1 MPFQS
6 HPNFGFPLSDFFHST
21 EEPNSCVLHH
31 NNQQNSDT
39 AWTLHSVVP
48 VWMHSSIQ
56 SAAHQWFMLF
66 VCCCSHIGHSLAHK
80 QFILSPVFQHSSRD
94 HTAAMEANKQ
104 TCCCT
109 PLFVEM
115 FLFFLGEMNKKHIH
129 VSHCSHVSQHEG
141 HKESLQ
147 QHKTTWTNWSGMTS
161 FVSFLWQHKTVICSS
176 ICNAAER
183 INRRVGCLSKQ
194 EEKMNSNWTTWQCI
208 QAVPGPP
215 PQFCALNP
223 WILFHVLD
231 RDQTKQP
238 PKFLAWAEA
247 INPNKQKLERLAAVP
262 NIVGSTSQDTFP
274 LIMIRSLSIPCHP
287 ETVVF
292 APLCSLVVCSVED
305 CFPRLNTAAMVL
317 FLILW
322 CTSLQIAWQ

>member
-66 VCCCSHIGHSLAHK
+66 VCCCSHIGHSLPHK

-147 QHKTTWTNWSGMTS
+147 QCKTAWTNWSGMTS

-208 QAVPGPP
+208 QAVPGHTTS
-215 PQFCALNP
+215 
-223 WILFHVLD
+223 ILCTRSMDFPRVGQGSNKTASKIPCMG
-231 RDQTKQP
+231 RSNQSKQTKIGKACRR
-238 PKFLAWAEA
+238 PKHCWQH
-247 INPNKQKLERLAAVP
+247 ITGHVP
-262 NIVGSTSQDTFP
+262 FDHDQESQHP
-274 LIMIRSLSIPCHP
+274 LSS
-287 ETVVF
+287 
-292 APLCSLVVCSVED
+292 
-305 CFPRLNTAAMVL
+305 
-317 FLILW
+317 
-322 CTSLQIAWQ
+322 